1 MAPLKSGQVSR
12 FLGNHCTSNIMASGI
27 SSFFAYIPVPVSGKT
42 DKDKYLCIYI
52 EESFHFNLSGFRMMP
67 PQYFYCKILK
77 RFTTYKRSYLFL
89 VMFWQVLKRPS
100 PRHIGATFFCVKT
113 WFSTILCNI
122 FRKSCGFN
130 KISLYFCLLPW
141 RASS

>member
-1 MAPLKSGQVSR
+1 MAPINIWANNQISAS
-12 FLGNHCTSNIMASGI
+12 TANIMAGI
-27 SSFFAYIPVPVSGKT
+27 SSSFAYIPVPGLWSCFVSGKT

-52 EESFHFNLSGFRMMP
+52 EESFHFNLSGFRMML
-67 PQYFYCKILK
+67 PQ
-77 RFTTYKRSYLFL
+77 RFTTYERSYLLLAVVL

-100 PRHIGATFFCVKT
+100 PRYIGVTFFCVKT